1 VNLLVKKISMKKKW
15 LELREGKRLAYQ
27 SVDLVVGYRVL
38 AYHECGKK
46 LQNSHRHERPLKK

>member
-1 VNLLVKKISMKKKW
+1 MKKKW

-38 AYHECGKK
+38 AYHEWGKK